1 MLKAEATMSI
11 TTPAEIELVTQVL
24 EDHPLPN
31 YLQRQ
36 AAVVEDLGIQMD
48 SARQQLGSLSRHLE
62 VLTQT
67 MRREEDL
74 LLLLCQRARDENE
87 QRHRA
92 PGSQFRSRA
101 RSACG

>member
-1 MLKAEATMSI
+1 MSI

-24 EDHPLPN
+24 EDHPLPD

-36 AAVVEDLGIQMD
+36 AAVVEDLGIQID
-48 SARQQLGSLSRHLE
+48 SARQQLSSLSRHLE

-67 MRREEDL
+67 IRREEDL
-74 LLLLCQRARDENE
+74 LLLLCQRARHENE

-92 PGSQFRSRA
+92 STRSSAAERVSQVMSGRRP
-101 RSACG
+101 